1 MKRASLFA
9 IIFTVIIAV
18 FSFIPNV
25 YARDF
30 DASDYAV
37 YVPDSADDDK
47 ELPVIIGFSA
57 GGSGNSVVNIWKD
70 AAEKYKCIII
80 ASNIVRNGIDI
91 QNELKQI
98 KQDLQNEL
106 KTKYPIDL
114 KRVIAVGSSGGGMAS
129 HLFSF
134 LHRDLIAGVISNVGY
149 IHEGTIAQSNNY
161 TRNKVCAFLAGSG
174 DFNKPLMKEDLK
186 FLQNHDWKCK
196 WIEFEGG
203 HHMAP
208 EEYREEALEFVLTEI
223 NKQLEE
229 NHNG

>member
-1 MKRASLFA
+1 MKRCSLF
-9 IIFTVIIAV
+9 TVLFVFLLTVAV
-18 FSFIPNV
+18 FVPSAQ
-25 YARDF
+25 ARDF

-37 YVPDSADDDK
+37 YIPDSAEDGK
-47 ELPVIIGFSA
+47 KLPVIIGFSA
-57 GGSGNSVVNIWKD
+57 GGSGSSVVNIWRN
-70 AAEKYKCIII
+70 AAEKYSCVII
-80 ASNIVRNGIDI
+80 ASNVVRNGMDI
-91 QNELKQI
+91 QKELIQI
-98 KQDLQNEL
+98 KKDLQNEL
-106 KTKYPIDL
+106 KDKYPIDL

-149 IHEGTIAQSNNY
+149 IHEGTIAQSKIY
-161 TRNKVCAFLAGSG
+161 TRNKVCAFLAGSN

-203 HHMAP
+203 HNMAP

-229 NHNG
+229 EHNG